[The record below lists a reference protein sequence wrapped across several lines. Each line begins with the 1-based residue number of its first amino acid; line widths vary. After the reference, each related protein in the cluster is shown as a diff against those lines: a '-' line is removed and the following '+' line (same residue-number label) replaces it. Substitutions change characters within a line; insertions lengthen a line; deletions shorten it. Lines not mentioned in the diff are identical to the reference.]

1 MNRMVVGRRGRQ
13 SSPSEDGTTLPWYA
27 SLRPVF
33 EPGHQ
38 IALLQN
44 GTEFFAALETSIDQ
58 AHRSIHLETYI
69 FGEDASA
76 TRIAAALAR
85 AAHRGLQVRLLV
97 DGYGTPQLRGEVA
110 TLLNSA
116 AVAVRS
122 FRPLGAAGFIQRQ
135 RLRRM
140 HRKLALIDG
149 ERAFVGGINILDD
162 YIDPN
167 HGVLDQARLDFAVV
181 VIGPLV
187 ARVALAMRRLWAEQA
202 WRAHDLSA
210 DQAEPLPGPH
220 DRRGGREGYDEQPG
234 PLAEQHEQ
242 SGSFPGR
249 HEQPGLFEGQHVQ
262 PRVLASS
269 SEATPADSGRD
280 APPHGIVAALAI
292 RDNFRHRRSIERAYL
307 RAIRQARREIL
318 IACAY
323 FFPGERLRSALVR
336 AASRGVRVRLLLQG
350 RVEYRLAHYGTQALY
365 DSLLASGVE
374 IIEYQSSLLHA
385 KVAVIDDWATVG
397 SSNIDPFSLLLARE
411 ANVLVKDADFAA
423 LLRARLQS
431 AIDEGGAPV
440 RLEHWKNQPWWAR
453 LAQRVGFMA
462 LRLGVAISG
471 RGMRY

>member
-1 MNRMVVGRRGRQ
+1 M
-13 SSPSEDGTTLPWYA
+13 LPWYA

-38 IALLQN
+38 ITLLQN
-44 GTEFFAALETSIDQ
+44 GTEFFAALEAAIDQ
-58 AHRSIHLETYI
+58 ARRSVHLETYI
-69 FGEDASA
+69 FGDDVSA

-85 AAHRGLQVRLLV
+85 AAHRGLQVQLLV

-122 FRPLGAAGFIQRQ
+122 FRPLRASGFIQRQ

-167 HGVLDQARLDFAVV
+167 HGVLDQARLDFAVAV
-181 VIGPLV
+181 SGPLV

-202 WRAHDLSA
+202 WRAHDLPA
-210 DQAEPLPGPH
+210 EEAEPLRGPRQ
-220 DRRGGREGYDEQPG
+220 RRGAHEGYDEQPD
-234 PLAEQHEQ
+234 PFERQHEK
-242 SGSFPGR
+242 R
-249 HEQPGLFEGQHVQ
+249 
-262 PRVLASS
+262 RTLASP
-269 SEATPADSGRD
+269 SEGATADSGRD
-280 APPHGIVAALAI
+280 APPRGIIAALAI

-307 RAIRQARREIL
+307 RAIRQARHEIL

-323 FFPGERLRSALVR
+323 FFPGERLRHALVR

-365 DSLLASGVE
+365 DSLLASGIE
-374 IIEYQSSLLHA
+374 IIEYQSSFLHA

-411 ANVLVKDADFAA
+411 ANVLVKDANFAA

-440 RLEHWKNQPWWAR
+440 RLERWKNQPWWAR

>member
-1 MNRMVVGRRGRQ
+1 M
-13 SSPSEDGTTLPWYA
+13 LPWYA

-38 IALLQN
+38 ITLLQN
-44 GTEFFAALETSIDQ
+44 GVEFFAALEAAVDQ
-58 AHRSIHLETYI
+58 ARRSVHLETYI
-69 FGEDASA
+69 FGDDASA

-116 AVAVRS
+116 AVFVRS
-122 FRPLGAAGFIQRQ
+122 YRPLRPAGFIQRQ

-140 HRKLALIDG
+140 HRKLVLIDS

-162 YIDPN
+162 HIDPN
-167 HGVLDQARLDFAVV
+167 HGVLDQARLDFAVAV
-181 VIGPLV
+181 SGPLV

-202 WRAHDLSA
+202 WRAHDLPA
-210 DQAEPLPGPH
+210 EEAEPLRGPH
-220 DRRGGREGYDEQPG
+220 RRHRAYEEYDEQPG
-234 PLAEQHEQ
+234 LLAGQRQQPSSFTGQPEQPDPSEQQHEK
-242 SGSFPGR
+242 R
-249 HEQPGLFEGQHVQ
+249 LT
-262 PRVLASS
+262 LAPP
-269 SEATPADSGRD
+269 SESAAADSGRD
-280 APPHGIVAALAI
+280 TPLHGIVAALAI
-292 RDNFRHRRSIERAYL
+292 RDNFRHRRSIERAYVK
-307 RAIRQARREIL
+307 AIRQARHEIL

-323 FFPGERLRSALVR
+323 FFPGERLRHALLR

-365 DSLLASGVE
+365 DSLLASGIE
-374 IIEYQSSLLHA
+374 IIEYQSSFLHA

-411 ANVLVKDADFAA
+411 ANVLVKDANFAA

-453 LAQRVGFMA
+453 LAQRVGFLA